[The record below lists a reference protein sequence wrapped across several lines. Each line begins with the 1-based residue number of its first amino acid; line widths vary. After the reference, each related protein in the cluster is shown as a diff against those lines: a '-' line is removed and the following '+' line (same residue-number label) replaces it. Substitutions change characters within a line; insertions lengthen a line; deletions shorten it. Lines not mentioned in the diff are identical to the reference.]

1 MDQKQAQL
9 DLLYF
14 CISAKNHHGTHAQAM
29 DGHISSFKGFYG
41 LELLNVVYKVLKE
54 DAARAKGLKA
64 SAKAGGPREMVVE
77 NRCGLKC
84 AHFAFLKAAFWPS
97 SSMYT
102 RHTRELESKAI
113 KKAILPSKKANHA
126 DHSRCSFAAAAADG
140 MAASHSGREM
150 HILFNERGL

>member
-1 MDQKQAQL
+1 
-9 DLLYF
+9 
-14 CISAKNHHGTHAQAM
+14 
-29 DGHISSFKGFYG
+29 
-41 LELLNVVYKVLKE
+41 
-54 DAARAKGLKA
+54 
-64 SAKAGGPREMVVE
+64 MVVE

-126 DHSRCSFAAAAADG
+126 DHSRCSFAAAAAADG
-140 MAASHSGREM
+140 LAGSH
-150 HILFNERGL
+150 IERKYS